1 MRLSM
6 YYNTIIETEEKDK
19 KGSYLTFYDLDNEDF
34 NDVKKY
40 IVYPYLKKEEI
51 FIDGRHIDASLV
63 RMIKIKQADRPTTEI
78 QSIAQ
83 SRVPKNGFIFLSR
96 TDILTDNHTTD
107 ITKETLSKA
116 GEEITKIETRKIKE
130 SINKNKETNNNI
142 FIVHGRDDLS
152 KTEVARF
159 IEQLGLKAIILHE
172 QNNNGKT
179 IIEKIEEHTNVGYGI
194 VLYTPCDYGGLEGS
208 GDSRPRARQN
218 VVFEHGYLIGKL
230 GRNKVSALVKSD
242 IEIPGDLSGL
252 VYTELDKAGG
262 WKISLARELTREGYS
277 IDLKNVI
284 S

>member
-1 MRLSM
+1 M

-83 SRVPKNGFIFLSR
+83 SRVPKNVFIFLSR

-116 GEEITKIETRKIKE
+116 GEEITKVETRKIKE

-242 IEIPGDLSGL
+242 IETPGDLSGL